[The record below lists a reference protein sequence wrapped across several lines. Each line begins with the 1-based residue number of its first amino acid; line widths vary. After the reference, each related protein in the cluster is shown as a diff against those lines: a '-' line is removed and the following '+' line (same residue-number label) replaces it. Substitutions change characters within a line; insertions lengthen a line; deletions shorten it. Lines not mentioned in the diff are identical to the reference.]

1 MADSW
6 AAILPGIAGVI
17 IALGG
22 VLGQFLRNSPENI
35 NKLRA
40 RIDAAEERADKAEE
54 RATEAEERAADLAT
68 KVADLQTHM
77 LSQGALLFNAQ
88 SILVAHGLMTQ
99 EQLENPGGAQPP
111 PGAAAAAAQAAGAG
125 AAGAGAG
132 SGGGP

>member
-6 AAILPGIAGVI
+6 AAILPGVAGII

-22 VLGQFLRNSPENI
+22 VLGQFVRNSPENI

-40 RIDAAEERADKAEE
+40 RIDAAEERADEAEARATKAEE
-54 RATEAEERAADLAT
+54 RADDLAD
-68 KVADLQTHM
+68 KVAELQGHM

-99 EQLENPGGAQPP
+99 EQLENPASTRAPLAPGTGPAPGPAPTPEPSAGGA
-111 PGAAAAAAQAAGAG
+111 
-125 AAGAGAG
+125 
-132 SGGGP
+132 S